1 MIWHLF
7 LGELSQIENL
17 SEIKPPLR
25 LALSHNQKIFY
36 MASTVKLTCII
47 FDSLCCEKQGLCQK
61 NGSQLIFK
69 SQQYISCVHN
79 SGSTFDGKLWTMYL
93 LLRDNSCQYV
103 MYVINFD
110 PPEKKIHITEL
121 LISYVIDR
129 MSIFTTM
136 VSYDW
141 LILAAQY
148 SWEFIT
154 LFSKNIKNISI
165 FLDTLY

>member
-1 MIWHLF
+1 M
-7 LGELSQIENL
+7 EVN
-17 SEIKPPLR
+17 
-25 LALSHNQKIFY
+25 N
-36 MASTVKLTCII
+36 
-47 FDSLCCEKQGLCQK
+47 
-61 NGSQLIFK
+61 
-69 SQQYISCVHN
+69 
-79 SGSTFDGKLWTMYL
+79 
-93 LLRDNSCQYV
+93 
-103 MYVINFD
+103 VINFD
-110 PPEKKIHITEL
+110 PPEKKLHITEL